1 MIDKRLK
8 ELWPRLQG
16 KKPHMPQFLK
26 AVRLQGLR
34 GIRNLR
40 VVFDYPVCV
49 IAGMNASGKSTV
61 LLAAACAYEVPGAG
75 ARDYVPS
82 TLFPNYVPKGGARG
96 DDRPEISIEYEYSE
110 GNDAILMAWR
120 RRKGWTRSFFG
131 RKKQRQPKRAVYLR
145 TLSNLSSPPEVRGV
159 LSMSHLKTVPEEH
172 PLTAAQIDF
181 AQSMLPFR
189 YREVVRLSKTGK
201 GGRDLLFAT
210 HKDDTAYSELHMA
223 AGERAILRLSGEIA
237 QLRGALVLIDE
248 IEAGLHPWAQQLLML
263 QLQQLALRNDL
274 QVIVTSHSPVVLD
287 AVPANARI
295 FLDRDEH
302 GDVEVRPPYQDII
315 QNAFYGRSVN
325 VLNVLCEDEVAEGI
339 LRGVLDYLAPRMFI
353 QHDQIRIGC
362 DTSAQEFPAHAAAF
376 KRIDLLDNFV
386 FVLDGDQR
394 DKDVEKRLRAR
405 AGDWRGPVLFLPGD
419 VAPEVWLWECLERNR
434 SMYAEPLGTDPG
446 NFGTLMEQSSDTYS
460 LASET
465 EAEIAKFKLG
475 DLAGK
480 LSRPVP
486 AVCRIVAF
494 QEVRRKDSALRPL
507 ADQLA
512 DAIQAWRAA

>member
-16 KKPHMPQFLK
+16 KKPHMPQFLS
-26 AVRLQGLR
+26 AVRLKGLR

-40 VVFDYPVCV
+40 VVFDYPVCA

-61 LLAAACAYEVPGAG
+61 LFAAACAYEVPGAG

-82 TLFPNYVPKGGARG
+82 TLFPNYAPKVGARLDG
-96 DDRPEISIEYEYSE
+96 RPEISIEYEYSE

-131 RKKQRQPKRAVYLR
+131 RKGVQQPERAVYLR
-145 TLSNLSSPPEVRGV
+145 TLSNLSNPSEVRGV
-159 LSMSHLKTVPEEH
+159 LNMSHLKTAPEEH
-172 PLTAAQIDF
+172 LLTAAQIEF

-201 GGRDLLFAT
+201 GGKDLLFAT

-248 IEAGLHPWAQQLLML
+248 IEAGLHPWAQKLLML

-295 FLDRDEH
+295 FLDRNEH
-302 GDVEVRPPYQDII
+302 GDVEVRQPYQDII
-315 QNAFYGRSVN
+315 QAAFYGRSVN
-325 VLNVLCEDEVAEGI
+325 VLNVLCEDGVAEGI
-339 LRGVLDYLAPRMFI
+339 LRGVLDELAPRMSI

-362 DTSAQEFPAHAAAF
+362 DTGAQEFPAHAAAF
-376 KRIDLLDNFV
+376 KRFDLLDNFV

-394 DKDVEKRLRAR
+394 DQDVENRLRER
-405 AGDWRGPVLFLPGD
+405 AGGWRGTVLFLPGE
-419 VAPEVWLWECLERNR
+419 VAPEVWLWECLERDR
-434 SMYAEPLGTDPG
+434 SAYAGPLCTDPG
-446 NFGTLMEQSSDTYS
+446 NVGTLMERLNDTYKLASDTD
-460 LASET
+460 SEIT
-465 EAEIAKFKLG
+465 KPKLG
-475 DLAGK
+475 ALAGE
-480 LSRPVP
+480 LSRSVP
-486 AVCRIVAF
+486 EVCRIVAL

-512 DAIQAWRAA
+512 DAIQKWRAA